1 MSEEPAPAHRI
12 LGAEESHWRHSNQM
26 RVLNTDLGRQL
37 GASMLGARLW
47 RLRPGQASTR
57 HRHTETEEL
66 YVVLEGT
73 GRMRVG
79 DETLTLTALSS
90 VLVAPS
96 ATRQV
101 FNDTGAEQLWLIVGA
116 PVEAANTLEMTAD
129 QLAWTYPDGPR
140 ALPEELGGGV
150 FTPPE

>member
-1 MSEEPAPAHRI
+1 M
-12 LGAEESHWRHSNQM
+12 
-26 RVLNTDLGRQL
+26 
-37 GASMLGARLW
+37 
-47 RLRPGQASTR
+47 
-57 HRHTETEEL
+57 
-66 YVVLEGT
+66 LEGT

-90 VLVAPS
+90 ALVAPS

-101 FNDTGAEQLWLIVGA
+101 FSDTGAEQLWLIVGA
-116 PVEAANTLEMTAD
+116 PVEATNTLEMTAD